1 MGRLFDRFL
10 SGKIGCCGVTSGS
23 RNLKACFGVIY
34 EGRRRPIK
42 AATVDL
48 RRKRMMRHL
57 GILFALAAL
66 LLANTAEAGNK
77 CCKPCKVKHCKVQK
91 CKVQKCHYTYCA
103 PAPTCCAPAPTC
115 CAPVSSCNSCSACS
129 APVSHCGGCNA
140 CGTTTGC
147 SACGTST
154 GCGAG
159 GCGVI
164 TPSAAPAAPAA
175 APAVEEAPAPP
186 AAAPAPAPAA

>member
-10 SGKIGCCGVTSGS
+10 SGKIGCCGVTRGF
-23 RNLKACFGVIY
+23 RNLNVCFGMIC
-34 EGRRRPIK
+34 EGRRLAMR
-42 AATVDL
+42 AARVDF

-57 GILFALAAL
+57 GILFALAAML
-66 LLANTAEAGNK
+66 LVNTAEAGNK
-77 CCKPCKVKHCKVQK
+77 CCKPCKVQQCKVQKCKVEKCKVQK
-91 CKVQKCHYTYCA
+91 CKVQKCHTHCA
-103 PAPTCCAPAPTC
+103 PAP
-115 CAPVSSCNSCSACS
+115 SCTACS
-129 APVSHCGGCNA
+129 APVSHCG
-140 CGTTTGC
+140 GC

-164 TPSAAPAAPAA
+164 TPAAPAAPA

-186 AAAPAPAPAA
+186 APAPAPAA